1 MIYEY
6 INLVEYVLDA
16 LRKKLNINYKLISTV
31 FKCIVLRR

>member
-6 INLVEYVLDA
+6 INLVLDA